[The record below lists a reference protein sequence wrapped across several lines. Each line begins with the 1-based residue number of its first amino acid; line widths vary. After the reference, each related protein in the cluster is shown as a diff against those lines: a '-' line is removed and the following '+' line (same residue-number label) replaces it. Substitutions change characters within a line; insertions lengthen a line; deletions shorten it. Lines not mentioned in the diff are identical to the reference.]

1 MGGAGQRYTDSVQDC
16 CNFETLRRTG
26 ISVVSACDLSGKAT
40 ISKSET
46 NQWQENRGISRP
58 SRGERSTLKH
68 VVQRANAQFWRVGR
82 VFPCPCL
89 LYTSDAADER

>member
-16 CNFETLRRTG
+16 CNFETLRQAS
-26 ISVVSACDLSGKAT
+26 IAVVAAFDLSGKAT

-68 VVQRANAQFWRVGR
+68 VIQRANAQFW
-82 VFPCPCL
+82 
-89 LYTSDAADER
+89 